1 MMYYVLIKE
10 IYMPKKGGILFGRGS
25 LIPIAK
31 ILYEHKLGM
40 LRDLSMKLRNLPAEF
55 GPIEERMEAEFIKE
69 LLVEQGAVV
78 YLRES

>member
-1 MMYYVLIKE
+1 MYYILIRE
-10 IYMPKKGGILFGRGS
+10 INIPKKGWFLLGRSS
-25 LIPIAK
+25 LLPIAK
-31 ILYEHKLGM
+31 ILHEYKLGM

-55 GPIEERMEAEFIKE
+55 GPIQERMEAEFIKE